1 MIEVLLRKAGWWGAE
16 EGADNVSLL
25 PVGWRQRGA
34 EPTSSAGPRPAK
46 STLLR
51 SRSFSSSLQ
60 MENCGFHCST
70 LAADSCS
77 AVVSRALLS
86 RRVCSSIS
94 HFFTLAALEGGTRDQ
109 DGVHLTGDTSIC
121 RGVGGWPSLGPLPRE
136 AQTPLY
142 QSVSSLLLGL
152 LAPTARRD
160 WSLSHVNM
168 SFAHFFCLKVAIELD
183 GGGAHR

>member
-1 MIEVLLRKAGWWGAE
+1 MSLCCLWGGGR
-16 EGADNVSLL
+16 EGQS
-25 PVGWRQRGA
+25 P
-34 EPTSSAGPRPAK
+34 PPRPARR
-46 STLLR
+46 LR
-51 SRSFSSSLQ
+51 SPPCCGAGRSLQ
-60 MENCGFHCST
+60 MENCRFHCST

-121 RGVGGWPSLGPLPRE
+121 RGVGSWPSLGPLPRE
-136 AQTPLY
+136 AQTLLY

-183 GGGAHR
+183 GGGAHL